1 MFETL
6 LTLSLN
12 LLLVQILKCCVLEMF
27 SFSRNNVYNHL
38 LFKRGNVC
46 IIVVN
51 KPLLHHDI
59 MWKTQSP
66 DLGIR
71 ELTYCQTMHVNNN
84 HQNMSTKI
92 NFTNHKIMGKS
103 NLNQP
108 ILVRVH
114 NFLIITLGLFTT
126 RILKM
131 YNSWPLLVTI
141 CYKYITVGTLMVI
154 ELNQL
159 VAISGWKLWLYLQ
172 SQSQSVYRHF

>member
-12 LLLVQILKCCVLEMF
+12 SLLVQLLNCYVLEMF
-27 SFSRNNVYNHL
+27 SFSRNNVYKHL
-38 LFKRGNVC
+38 LFKHGNVC

-92 NFTNHKIMGKS
+92 NFTNYQIMGKS
-103 NLNQP
+103 NLNQT
-108 ILVRVH
+108 ILIHLH
-114 NFLIITLGLFTT
+114 NFLIITLVLFIK
-126 RILKM
+126 RIL
-131 YNSWPLLVTI
+131 
-141 CYKYITVGTLMVI
+141 
-154 ELNQL
+154 
-159 VAISGWKLWLYLQ
+159 
-172 SQSQSVYRHF
+172 FD